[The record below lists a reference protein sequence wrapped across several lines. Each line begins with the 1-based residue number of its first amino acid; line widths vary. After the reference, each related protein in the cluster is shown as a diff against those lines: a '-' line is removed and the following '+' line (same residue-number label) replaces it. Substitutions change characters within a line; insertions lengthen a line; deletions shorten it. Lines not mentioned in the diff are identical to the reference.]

1 MSELISIFETWYNTE
16 HNGIDSDNKQV
27 KKLWQDMESYL
38 HKQCSEH
45 TFEQVNDYIFEFS
58 KEIEQQ
64 AFISGYRKAT
74 VTLFEIFKSNSR
86 KQKH

>member
-16 HNGIDSDNKQV
+16 HNDIDSDNKQI

-38 HKQCSEH
+38 HEQCSEQV
-45 TFEQVNDYIFEFS
+45 FEQINDYILEFS

-64 AFISGYRKAT
+64 AFITGYTKANIT
-74 VTLFEIFKSNSR
+74 VFKILQSSSWEQR
-86 KQKH
+86 